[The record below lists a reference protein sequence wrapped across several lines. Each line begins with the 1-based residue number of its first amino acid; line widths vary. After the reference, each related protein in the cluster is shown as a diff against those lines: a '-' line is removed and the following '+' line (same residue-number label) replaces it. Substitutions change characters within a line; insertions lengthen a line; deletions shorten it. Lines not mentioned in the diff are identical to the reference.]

1 MKKGLLILLLL
12 LSTGCF
18 AKEKVEEKKE
28 SKVEIGLYETIRVDV
43 NLLNE
48 QTDEYYLF
56 LVKPGTIGQDGAAT
70 SIYDFVGPFEIEDF
84 KVELELSKS
93 NIRKL
98 LDGADELKLQLV
110 ITTREDHL
118 IRNPLNE
125 EMFISF
131 ELDEYMLNYLATK
144 QNFKIEIV
152 DKYPDGILSL
162 PFQDADFVVKLK
174 FKEGITPRHSYNVG
188 IREVMASSSTGLGLI
203 RIGAPLSNKGNYYNA
218 VFYSQNMKNYVGVL
232 EIEGEVLQNVSYE
245 GGPLRI
251 EFDEN
256 GKPKGDAVI
265 EVIITEGI

>member
-1 MKKGLLILLLL
+1 MKKLLIVLIMLLL
-12 LSTGCF
+12 TGCF
-18 AKEKVEEKKE
+18 AKEKAEEKKE
-28 SKVEIGLYETIRVDV
+28 EKAEMGSYETISVDV

-56 LVKPGTIGQDGAAT
+56 LVKPGTIGQDGVAT
-70 SIYDFVGPFEIEDF
+70 SISDFVGPFEIEEF

-98 LDGADELKLQLV
+98 LDGAAELKLQLV

-131 ELDEYMLNYLATK
+131 EADEFMLNYLST
-144 QNFKIEIV
+144 QENFKIDIV
-152 DKYPDGILSL
+152 DKYPDGVLSL
-162 PFQDADFVVKLK
+162 PFPDADFVIKLK
-174 FKEGITPRHSYNVG
+174 FKDGITPRHSYNVG
-188 IREVMASSSTGLGLI
+188 IREVMASSPTGLGVL
-203 RIGAPLSNKGNYYNA
+203 RMGAPLSNKGNYYNA

-232 EIEGEVLQNVSYE
+232 EIEGEVLQKVSYE
-245 GGPLRI
+245 GSPLRI

-256 GKPKGDAVI
+256 GKPKGNSVI